1 MTFRVIQSNP
11 SLHSS
16 LSPYWESFMP
26 KQKKNQTTLRSC
38 EHKTISPKSA
48 TLNFYEVLN
57 FGQHHIGTFFKRS
70 TYLPQYT
77 YKVDQNQNQ
86 VKFRSVQT
94 LLRITHLAH
103 RKSYLVIICPNSHE
117 KLTKSEIRSSSS
129 RFEHCSE
136 SLIQP
141 IGSHIWSLF
150 VPKHMKS
157 LPKVKLGQVQVGSNI
172 AQNHS
177 YSPQEV
183 ISGHYLPQFT

>member
-1 MTFRVIQSNP
+1 MP
-11 SLHSS
+11 Y
-16 LSPYWESFMP
+16 SPYIYILLVRLHLCVQNVKAIRKLDDSAF
-26 KQKKNQTTLRSC
+26 LRTQSQL
-38 EHKTISPKSA
+38 SPKSV

-86 VKFRSVQT
+86 VKFRSVRT

-103 RKSYLVIICPNSHE
+103 RKTYLVIICPNSHE
-117 KLTKSEIRSSSS
+117 KLTKSETRSSSS

-141 IGSHIWSLF
+141 IGSHVMVILCPNSHEKLT
-150 VPKHMKS
+150 KS
-157 LPKVKLGQVQVGSNI
+157 EI
-172 AQNHS
+172 R
-177 YSPQEV
+177 
-183 ISGHYLPQFT
+183 